1 MVEEASAGVHGYPSA
16 QMDGLHLV
24 SSTVLVRRAAS
35 TDAISLAFPGM
46 PGDS

>member
-1 MVEEASAGVHGYPSA
+1 MAEEASAGVHGYPST

-24 SSTVLVRRAAS
+24 SSTVLVQRAAS
-35 TDAISLAFPGM
+35 TDAMSLAFPGM